1 MKVETI
7 LGTGFRGKLGNLVFY
22 VRNGKTCVR
31 RLKAAGTKPKER
43 TDRQK
48 ALSRRFLGVQMAYKY
63 YREAISEEIWRV
75 AGKEQGRMAHN
86 LFHSKNY
93 ACFDR
98 EGHLA
103 KPDLFHF
110 ADGSL
115 QLPPGLE
122 VEALGE
128 GRMAVRWE
136 ADEEWESCRGSDV
149 LKAGVIYAG
158 NQDSFS
164 WAEECSG
171 RREEC
176 SGEVRVRTGKGT
188 AHVFLFFAREDGTA
202 YSPSKYFRLTMKD

>member
-1 MKVETI
+1 MTLLIATRNAHKLAEIREMLPGITLRGTEAWPEAPDPEETGETFEANARI
-7 LGTGFRGKLGNLVFY
+7 KAEAWCAATGL
-22 VRNGKTCVR
+22 
-31 RLKAAGTKPKER
+31 P
-43 TDRQK
+43 
-48 ALSRRFLGVQMAYKY
+48 AL
-63 YREAISEEIWRV
+63 
-75 AGKEQGRMAHN
+75 
-86 LFHSKNY
+86 
-93 ACFDR
+93 
-98 EGHLA
+98 
-103 KPDLFHF
+103 
-110 ADGSL
+110 ADDS
-115 QLPPGLE
+115 GLE

-202 YSPSKYFRLTMKD
+202 FSPSRYFRVETGL

>member
-31 RLKAAGTKPKER
+31 RLRAAGTKPKER

-86 LFHSKNY
+86 LFHSENY

-110 ADGSL
+110 ADGRVHRS
-115 QLPPGLE
+115 
-122 VEALGE
+122 A
-128 GRMAVRWE
+128 
-136 ADEEWESCRGSDV
+136 
-149 LKAGVIYAG
+149 
-158 NQDSFS
+158 
-164 WAEECSG
+164 G
-171 RREEC
+171 RRV
-176 SGEVRVRTGKGT
+176 GAVGG
-188 AHVFLFFAREDGTA
+188 ARRA
-202 YSPSKYFRLTMKD
+202 A